1 MVSEE
6 QHNFEVDLYSKM
18 IHSLI
23 FQGIIH
29 MVPLKDS
36 VGSLIKVLHLYHFL
50 LSLIQGIQWFSSI
63 ISTFSVS
70 TFLPPVLDNIEI

>member
-1 MVSEE
+1 MFSEE

-50 LSLIQGIQWFSSI
+50 LSLIQGIQ
-63 ISTFSVS
+63 
-70 TFLPPVLDNIEI
+70 